1 MANSTNPHTSP
12 ARTDQIGLGIPHLR
26 AGETITLISWRR
38 TRQGWAFDVRGG
50 QYVAHNSSQ
59 WLLQIDAD
67 RIVLPIS
74 DWSLFSS

>member
-1 MANSTNPHTSP
+1 MANGTNHPQSP

-26 AGETITLISWRR
+26 TGEAITLISWRR

-50 QYVAHNSSQ
+50 HYLAHNTTH
-59 WLLQIDAD
+59 WLLQCGTE
-67 RIVLPIS
+67 RVVLPFS